1 VSRNARAGSI
11 PAPGTFKKFIYIY
24 NKQTNLLIMKKLTMI
39 LAAVALMFTVV
50 SCGSKST
57 TEETVV
63 ADSVEVVEAPA
74 TEGEAT
80 VEEVVEAEQGEAI
93 Q

>member
-1 VSRNARAGSI
+1 
-11 PAPGTFKKFIYIY
+11 
-24 NKQTNLLIMKKLTMI
+24 MI
-39 LAAVALMFTVV
+39 FAAVALTFAVA
-50 SCGSKST
+50 SCGSKT
-57 TEETVV
+57 TEEAVV
-63 ADSVEVVEAPA
+63 VDSVEVVEAPS